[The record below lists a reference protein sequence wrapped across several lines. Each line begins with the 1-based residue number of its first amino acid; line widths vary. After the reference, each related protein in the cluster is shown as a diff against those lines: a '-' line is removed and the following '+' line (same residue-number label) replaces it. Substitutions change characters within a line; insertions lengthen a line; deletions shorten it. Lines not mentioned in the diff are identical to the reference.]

1 MRGKSIMLTV
11 QWQGCTFLLFRSKF
25 SAVLLCL
32 QSNIAVEKQGAA
44 ALSSLA
50 HLPSYNFHD
59 HAVYFHINKAHPFKL
74 GCEFNLAAGLS
85 VISFYY
91 LWGENT
97 AIATTA
103 CSLFLLYLIHAWHI
117 FFFSTWMLVPKNVET
132 ITE

>member
-1 MRGKSIMLTV
+1 MRGKSIMLMV

-25 SAVLLCL
+25 LVVLLCL
-32 QSNIAVEKQGAA
+32 QSNNALEKQGTA

-85 VISFYY
+85 VISFHY
-91 LWGENT
+91 LWGGNT

-117 FFFSTWMLVPKNVET
+117 LFFFPCGCWYPKMLKQ
-132 ITE
+132 

>member
-117 FFFSTWMLVPKNVET
+117 FFFFHVDAGTQKC
-132 ITE
+132 